1 MITARHLFSTLFA
14 LCAITGSAAAHN
26 DKAAPLDKGACTYK
40 GFPLYGDIQVVESFP
55 DIKVQ
60 IVESFAD
67 IHVKTVT
74 SFPNDCGK
82 WKFVKSF
89 PDVKIQYVSSFPD
102 IKIKKVTSFPGMQ

>member
-1 MITARHLFSTLFA
+1 MFA
-14 LCAITGSAAAHN
+14 LCAITGSAAAHSN
-26 DKAAPLDKGACTYK
+26 KTAALDKDACTYK

-60 IVESFAD
+60 IVNSFAD
-67 IHVKTVT
+67 IHVETVE
-74 SFPNDCGK
+74 SFPSSCGK

>member
-1 MITARHLFSTLFA
+1 MIKFAVLVPVLFA
-14 LCAITGSAAAHN
+14 VYLTTSGAAGS
-26 DKAAPLDKGACTYK
+26 KGLDKDACTYK

-67 IHVKTVT
+67 LHVETVT